1 MNTFVK
7 ILAAVAMLSS
17 ATMGSAQSEVRFT
30 GETTA
35 DEALIDDVMRN
46 LVSYIHDSLRCENVE
61 LVEAKV
67 LPAESIERD
76 PADPEGKNPATYERW
91 DARYCGTS
99 KSFLVV
105 FWASKQGGTM
115 FRIQLRPAE

>member
-1 MNTFVK
+1 MNTLLK
-7 ILAAVAMLSS
+7 MLAAVAMFS
-17 ATMGSAQSEVRFT
+17 ATSTVSAQAQVRFT

-35 DEALIDDVMRN
+35 EEALIDDVMQQ
-46 LVSYIHDSLRCENVE
+46 LVSYIHNNLKCENVE

-67 LPAESIERD
+67 LPADSIKRN
-76 PADPEGKNPATYERW
+76 PTDPEGKNPATYERW
-91 DARYCGTS
+91 DATYCGTS

-105 FWASKQGGTM
+105 FWPSKEGGTM